1 MEIKDEKST
10 ITDIFLQS
18 KRDDDELSYQTTSDY
33 VSSDG
38 KIKSTK
44 KKMTSV
50 KIIKKIDIKKEENI
64 KQEEVIKKED
74 KRIIINKR
82 NILLIKGRR

>member
-1 MEIKDEKST
+1 MEVKEQSL

-18 KRDDDELSYQTTSDY
+18 TRNDDELSYQTTSDY
-33 VSSDG
+33 VSSD
-38 KIKSTK
+38 KKHIKLSN
-44 KKMTSV
+44 KKMSSI
-50 KIIKKIDIKKEENI
+50 KIIKKIEIIHTNKEKED
-64 KQEEVIKKED
+64 VIKNKD